1 MGGNIQLYC
10 IKLAPIAKYSML
22 TCYVVNLCRRKFIRL
37 VIFFSFFCCFL
48 AKSIKSYFFLCYC
61 KDRSTNDGVG
71 K

>member
-37 VIFFSFFCCFL
+37 VIFFFLLLLFFGKVNKIL
-48 AKSIKSYFFLCYC
+48 FFSVLL
-61 KDRSTNDGVG
+61 
-71 K
+71 